1 MLKID
6 PSKQS
11 KKFVRKLSAK
21 QQRQIGA
28 KITELRSDPEP
39 YDSQKLKGFEE
50 PVFRADQGEY
60 RILYRFDRTTLYV
73 LVVERRND
81 DQVYKKL
88 SRLMRLFL
96 AGMLGAS

>member
-11 KKFVRKLSAK
+11 KKFVRKLPAK

-28 KITELRSDPEP
+28 KISELRFDPEP
-39 YDSQKLKGFEE
+39 PDSQKLKGFEE
-50 PVFRADQGEY
+50 PLFRVDQGEY
-60 RILYRFDRTTLYV
+60 RILYRFDASTLYV
-73 LVVERRND
+73 ILVERRND

-88 SRLMRLFL
+88 GRLMRLFM
-96 AGMLGAS
+96 AGLG